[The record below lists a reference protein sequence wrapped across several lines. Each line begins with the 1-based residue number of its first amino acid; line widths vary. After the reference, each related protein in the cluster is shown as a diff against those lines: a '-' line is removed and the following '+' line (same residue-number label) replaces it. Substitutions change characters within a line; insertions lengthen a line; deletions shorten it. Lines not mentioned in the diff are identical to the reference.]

1 MPIETFVFPNGFK
14 LIHEKPKNKLPIIS
28 VQLFCDVGS
37 VHEDDKLR
45 GASHFIEHMCF
56 KGTTYYP
63 NSKNLLVEFD
73 KMGASINAYTDKR
86 LTCYFVKIGNES
98 LEKCLHI
105 MSDMLMNST
114 FIKKE
119 YIKEYKVVV
128 EENTKNENDPEVI
141 VSENLDKLLYKGS
154 DFEYEVDNLRFHKS
168 MLKYERVL
176 EYYKSFYI
184 PSRFAL
190 SIASNIPFETIKSFI
205 KKSYF
210 MKNVLQCNEYVM
222 KRNIRFN
229 VEPQTQIQYMLQK
242 KVGIVTNLL
251 KIGFRTCS
259 DLSNDKYALN
269 ILKKALNDL
278 SGRLALLL
286 REDNGLTYTS
296 YADVTYNEN
305 MGYFTIFAE
314 TDYKKLIKNGN
325 GKGVL
330 PLIIGLLN
338 DLLKKGF
345 SDSELEL
352 VKKSKQNQMKIE
364 LEDNDVFAAHN
375 GKDFLIYGDKKK
387 IISYA
392 DMYDKYYK
400 NITKEQINMV
410 IRKYVKPE
418 NMSVCI
424 VGEQIPSQSVIEKE
438 CSKLIKI

>member
-1 MPIETFVFPNGFK
+1 
-14 LIHEKPKNKLPIIS
+14 
-28 VQLFCDVGS
+28 
-37 VHEDDKLR
+37 
-45 GASHFIEHMCF
+45 
-56 KGTTYYP
+56 
-63 NSKNLLVEFD
+63 
-73 KMGASINAYTDKR
+73 
-86 LTCYFVKIGNES
+86 
-98 LEKCLHI
+98 
-105 MSDMLMNST
+105 
-114 FIKKE
+114 
-119 YIKEYKVVV
+119 
-128 EENTKNENDPEVI
+128 
-141 VSENLDKLLYKGS
+141 
-154 DFEYEVDNLRFHKS
+154 
-168 MLKYERVL
+168 
-176 EYYKSFYI
+176 
-184 PSRFAL
+184 
-190 SIASNIPFETIKSFI
+190 
-205 KKSYF
+205 